1 MQRRV
6 PELGRGKHLN
16 VLTKREITVKKAL
29 FALAAAGTC
38 AISGVASA
46 QTASTVTLYGIAD
59 AGVEF
64 ATHTP
69 GGNGGTVARVSS
81 GNMSGS
87 RWGLRGTEDLGAGL
101 KAIFTLE
108 SGFDIDTG
116 NSGQGNRL
124 FGRQAFVGLQGT
136 FGAVTLGRQ
145 QNSLYD
151 LFGAYDPMGVG
162 PKYSLNSVDSGFN
175 GRADNAIKYTGKF
188 GGLTATTFYSTG
200 RDSTVAGSTEVPGN
214 YKIGRN
220 FGAGLAY
227 NAGAFSIG
235 TAYDQ
240 YQGNIAATDDRAVKR
255 LAFGGS
261 YDFGVAKLFAGY
273 RWMRDDGVATAAT
286 ASTRNNVYW
295 LGGLYRVTP
304 ALSLTGAAYYTDTH
318 NSNNDPWMFVLSADY
333 SFSKRTDA
341 YLNLGYVRNK
351 GTSALGLNGSG
362 TAVAG
367 ANQTGAIVGI
377 RHRF

>member
-1 MQRRV
+1 M
-6 PELGRGKHLN
+6 
-16 VLTKREITVKKAL
+16 KKAL

-46 QTASTVTLYGIAD
+46 QSASNVTLYGIAD

-116 NSGQGNRL
+116 LSGQGSRL

-175 GRADNAIKYTGKF
+175 GRADNAVKYTGKF

-227 NAGAFSIG
+227 TTGPFSIG

-240 YQGNIAATDDRAVKR
+240 YQGNTVATDDRAVKR
-255 LAFGGS
+255 LAVGTS
-261 YDFGVAKLFAGY
+261 YDFGVAKVFAGY
-273 RWMRDDGVATAAT
+273 RWMRDDGTSSATAA
-286 ASTRNNVYW
+286 SSRNNVYW
-295 LGGLYRVTP
+295 VGGLYRVTP
-304 ALSLTGAAYYTDTH
+304 ALALTGAAYYTDTH

-351 GTSALGLNGSG
+351 GTSALGLNGVG
-362 TAVAG
+362 TVVAG
-367 ANQTGAIVGI
+367 ENQTGATIGM

>member
-1 MQRRV
+1 
-6 PELGRGKHLN
+6 
-16 VLTKREITVKKAL
+16 VKKAL

-46 QTASTVTLYGIAD
+46 QSNTSVTLYGIVD
-59 AGVEF
+59 AGIEF
-64 ATHTP
+64 ANHS
-69 GGNGGTVARVSS
+69 GTAPAATGSKAMVSS

-87 RWGLRGTEDLGAGL
+87 RWGLRGAEDLGGGL

-116 NSGQGNRL
+116 TSGQGSRL
-124 FGRQAFVGLQGT
+124 FGRQAFVGLQGN

-162 PKYSLNSVDSGFN
+162 PKYSLNSVDSAFN

-188 GGLTATTFYSTG
+188 GGLTGTAFYSTG
-200 RDSTVAGSTEVPGN
+200 RDSTVPGSTEVPGN
-214 YKIGRN
+214 YRIGRN

-227 NAGAFSIG
+227 TAGAFSVG

-240 YQGNIAATDDRAVKR
+240 YQGNAANVADRAAKR
-255 LAFGGS
+255 LAVGGS
-261 YDFGVAKLFAGY
+261 YDLGVAKLFAGY
-273 RWMRDDGVATAAT
+273 RWMRDDGIASPAT
-286 ASTRNNVYW
+286 ASSRNNVYW

-304 ALSLTGAAYYTDTH
+304 ALSLTGAAYYQDAH
-318 NSNNDPWMFVLSADY
+318 NSGNDPWMFVLSADY
-333 SFSKRTDA
+333 SFSKRTDV
-341 YLNLGYVRNK
+341 YLNVAYTKNK
-351 GTSALGLNGSG
+351 DSSALSMSSSAPV
-362 TAVAG
+362 TPG
-367 ANQTGAIVGI
+367 ANQTGAVVGI

>member
-1 MQRRV
+1 M
-6 PELGRGKHLN
+6 
-16 VLTKREITVKKAL
+16 KKAL

-46 QTASTVTLYGIAD
+46 QSTTNVTLYGIVD
-59 AGVEF
+59 AGIEF
-64 ATHTP
+64 ANHT
-69 GGNGGTVARVSS
+69 GTATANGSKVAVNS

-87 RWGLRGTEDLGAGL
+87 RWGLRGTEDLGGGL

-108 SGFDIDTG
+108 SGFDVDTG
-116 NSGQGNRL
+116 LSGQGSRL
-124 FGRQAFVGLQGT
+124 FGRQAFVGVQGN

-162 PKYSLNSVDSGFN
+162 PKYSLNAVDSAFN
-175 GRADNAIKYTGKF
+175 GRADNAVKYTGKF
-188 GGLTATTFYSTG
+188 GGLTATAFYSTG
-200 RDSTVAGSTEVPGN
+200 RDATNAAASEVPGN
-214 YKIGRN
+214 YKLGRN

-227 NAGAFSIG
+227 TQGAFSVG

-240 YQGNIAATDDRAVKR
+240 YQSNVPAVDDHAVKR

-261 YDFGVAKLFAGY
+261 YDFGVAKVFAGY
-273 RWMRDDGVATAAT
+273 RWMRDDGTATATSA
-286 ASTRNNVYW
+286 ASRNNVYW

-318 NSNNDPWMFVLSADY
+318 NSGNDPWMFVLSADY
-333 SFSKRTDA
+333 AFSKRTDA
-341 YLNLGYVRNK
+341 YLNIGYVKNK
-351 GTSALGLNGSG
+351 GTSTLALTSTNPIYP
-362 TAVAG
+362 AG
-367 ANQTGAIVGI
+367 ANQTGAVVGI

>member
-1 MQRRV
+1 M
-6 PELGRGKHLN
+6 
-16 VLTKREITVKKAL
+16 
-29 FALAAAGTC
+29 
-38 AISGVASA
+38 
-46 QTASTVTLYGIAD
+46 
-59 AGVEF
+59 
-64 ATHTP
+64 
-69 GGNGGTVARVSS
+69 
-81 GNMSGS
+81 
-87 RWGLRGTEDLGAGL
+87 
-101 KAIFTLE
+101 
-108 SGFDIDTG
+108 
-116 NSGQGNRL
+116 
-124 FGRQAFVGLQGT
+124 
-136 FGAVTLGRQ
+136 TLGRQ

-175 GRADNAIKYTGKF
+175 GRADNAVKYTGKF

-200 RDSTVAGSTEVPGN
+200 RDATITNGGEVPGN
-214 YKIGRN
+214 YRVGRN

-227 NAGAFSIG
+227 TAGAFSVG

-240 YQGNIAATDDRAVKR
+240 AQGTAVNTADRAVKR
-255 LAFGGS
+255 LAVGTS
-261 YDFGVAKLFAGY
+261 YDFGVAKVFAGY
-273 RWMRDDGVATAAT
+273 RWMRDDGISGPTAA
-286 ASTRNNVYW
+286 SSRNNVYW

-304 ALSLTGAAYYTDTH
+304 ALSVTGAAYYQNTN

-351 GTSALGLNGSG
+351 DKSALGLNGSG

>member
-1 MQRRV
+1 M
-6 PELGRGKHLN
+6 
-16 VLTKREITVKKAL
+16 KKAL
-29 FALAAAGTC
+29 FAMAAAGTC

-46 QTASTVTLYGIAD
+46 QSNTSVTLYGIVD
-59 AGVEF
+59 AGIEF
-64 ATHTP
+64 ANHT
-69 GGNGGTVARVSS
+69 GNATANGTKVAVNS

-87 RWGLRGTEDLGAGL
+87 RWGLRGAEDLGGGL

-108 SGFDIDTG
+108 SGFDIDSGT
-116 NSGQGNRL
+116 SGQGSRL

-145 QNSLYD
+145 QNALYD

-162 PKYSLNSVDSGFN
+162 PKYSLTSVDSAFN
-175 GRADNAIKYTGKF
+175 NRADNAVKYTGKF
-188 GGLTATTFYSTG
+188 GGLTATAFYSTG
-200 RDSTVAGSTEVPGN
+200 RDTQAGAAGEVPGN
-214 YKIGRN
+214 YRISRN
-220 FGAGLAY
+220 IGAGLAY
-227 NAGAFSIG
+227 TAGAFSVG

-240 YQGNIAATDDRAVKR
+240 YQGNAANVDDRAVKR

-261 YDFGVAKLFAGY
+261 YDLGVAKVFAGY
-273 RWMRDDGVATAAT
+273 RWMRDDGIASPTTAAVR
-286 ASTRNNVYW
+286 SNVYW

-318 NSNNDPWMFVLSADY
+318 DSGNDPWMFVLSADY

-341 YLNLGYVRNK
+341 YLNIGYVKNK
-351 GTSALGLNGSG
+351 GTSTLALSSANP
-362 TAVAG
+362 VYPNG
-367 ANQTGAIVGI
+367 ANQTGAVVGI

>member
-1 MQRRV
+1 M
-6 PELGRGKHLN
+6 
-16 VLTKREITVKKAL
+16 KKAL

-38 AISGVASA
+38 ALSGVASA
-46 QTASTVTLYGIAD
+46 QSASNVTLYGIVD

-64 ATHTP
+64 SNHTAGN
-69 GGNGGTVARVSS
+69 GGNGGTSVRVSS
-81 GNMSGS
+81 GNLSGS
-87 RWGLRGTEDLGAGL
+87 RWGLRGTEDLGGGL

-108 SGFDIDTG
+108 SGFDVDTG
-116 NSGQGNRL
+116 LSGQGNRL
-124 FGRQAFVGLQGT
+124 FGRQAFVGLQSN

-162 PKYSLNSVDSGFN
+162 PKYSLNTVDSAFN

-188 GGLTATTFYSTG
+188 GGLTATAFYSTG
-200 RDSTVAGSTEVPGN
+200 RDVTITNGFEMPGN
-214 YKIGRN
+214 YKVGRN

-227 NAGAFSIG
+227 TAGAFSIG

-240 YQGNIAATDDRAVKR
+240 FQGPSANAATPAAAAAAADRAQKR
-255 LAFGGS
+255 LAVGTS
-261 YDFGVAKLFAGY
+261 YDFGVAKVFAGY
-273 RWMRDDGVATAAT
+273 RWMRDDGTASATAA
-286 ASTRNNVYW
+286 SSRNNVYW

-304 ALSLTGAAYYTDTH
+304 ALAVTGAAYYQDTN
-318 NSNNDPWMFVLSADY
+318 NSNNDPWMFVVSADY

-341 YLNLGYVRNK
+341 YLNIGYTRNK
-351 GTSALGLNGSG
+351 GTSALGLSSTTGAVPG
-362 TAVAG
+362 T
-367 ANQTGAIVGI
+367 NQTGAIVGI